1 MNNDL
6 TLVNEAMDVYRPF
19 PVSSKNVG
27 QVLATIIADNPL
39 GLSELIN
46 RIVILYGGSRLSAVC
61 KVAQCFL
68 ACKATINDFGIVEVY
83 RG

>member
-6 TLVNEAMDVYRPF
+6 SLVKEAMDVYRPF
-19 PVSSKNVG
+19 PISKKNIK
-27 QVLATIIADNPL
+27 QVLTTIIVDDSL
-39 GLSELIN
+39 GLTELIN
-46 RIVILYGGSRLSAVC
+46 RIVIVYGGSRLNAIC

-83 RG
+83 RD